1 MPGGSQQRAP
11 PGGEVA
17 RATPL
22 TAAAGSSPGRQAP
35 RPIPF
40 YCPAMPNPPP
50 FRRLAWLVVAAALC
64 GASYNWLNNN
74 APQGGALAGAMIAA
88 GLFLLERF
96 VLRRGTASLVSRLP
110 FLAYF
115 ALRSVAYVAVIVLA
129 TSLVTELRFGVFA
142 LIGGADLLFSL
153 ALSVGANL
161 LVAVNE
167 LLGPG
172 VLFAFA
178 AGRYHQP
185 RIEERALLFIDMRS
199 STAIAERLGDL
210 AYLNFL
216 NRFVADVS
224 LAIAE
229 ESGEIHKY
237 VGDEVIATWKLA
249 PGANEP
255 ACVRACFAA
264 LDRLREQGPAYE
276 RAFGQRADFRAAL
289 HCGPVAVGELGTLKK
304 EIALIGDAMNA
315 AARIHEACRAADERV
330 LASAAFID
338 RLGNLPARVA
348 RRRLGELPMR
358 GKARPLELYVLES
371 AG

>member
-1 MPGGSQQRAP
+1 
-11 PGGEVA
+11 V
-17 RATPL
+17 
-22 TAAAGSSPGRQAP
+22 
-35 RPIPF
+35 I
-40 YCPAMPNPPP
+40 
-50 FRRLAWLVVAAALC
+50 AAALC
-64 GASYNWLNNN
+64 GAFYSWLHNN
-74 APQGGALAGAMIAA
+74 APTGGALAGATIASS
-88 GLFLLERF
+88 LFLLERF
-96 VLRRGTASLVSRLP
+96 LLRGGTAPLFGRLP
-110 FLAYF
+110 FLPYF
-115 ALRSVAYVAVIVLA
+115 ALRSAAYVCVIVLA
-129 TSLVTELRFGVFA
+129 VTVVNGLRFGAFV
-142 LIGGADLLFSL
+142 LIEGGDLLFSL

-161 LVAVNE
+161 LIAVNE

-264 LDRLREQGPAYE
+264 VDRLREQGPAYE
-276 RAFGQRADFRAAL
+276 RAFGQRADFRAAI
-289 HCGPVAVGELGTLKK
+289 HYGPVAVGELGTLKK

-315 AARIHEACRAADERV
+315 AARIHEVCREADQRV
-330 LASAAFID
+330 LASAALID
-338 RLGNLPARVA
+338 RLASLPARVA
-348 RRRLGELPMR
+348 QRRLGELPMR
-358 GKARPLELYVLES
+358 GKAQLLELFVLE
-371 AG
+371 AHADGR